1 MTDARQ
7 KSGHGDKV
15 SRKWEQAIG
24 ALLTQGSL
32 GKSAAA
38 SNISES
44 TLRRWLKDP
53 AFQVAYGQAKRELLD
68 STINQLRSV
77 GSDAVVALHEVA
89 KSGPAGARVS
99 AGRSILEIL
108 LRAVEV
114 QDLAERLDKLE
125 EAMGKD

>member
-1 MTDARQ
+1 MSASGE
-7 KSGHGDKV
+7 KSV
-15 SRKWEQAIG
+15 SRKQATAITN
-24 ALLTQGSL
+24 LLSHGTLKQ
-32 GKSAAA
+32 SAAA
-38 SNISES
+38 SNIGES

-68 STINQLRSV
+68 STINRLRSI

-114 QDLAERLDKLE
+114 QDLAERLDALE
-125 EAMGKD
+125 ATMGKGND